1 MFSWSNLLPKN
12 ELQSECHV
20 FLFGSKTNKFCVFTF
35 KKDAISKQSATMVSV
50 TNKRAITKK
59 ANTDNFPAAV
69 VVDLNGDLSIGGNH
83 WKMKSSTRNL
93 IINKDTLSKYFEAY
107 DRKEMFGA

>member
-50 TNKRAITKK
+50 TNKRAITKR
-59 ANTDNFPAAV
+59 ANTDNLPAAV
-69 VVDLNGDLSIGGNH
+69 VVDFNGDLSIGNH
-83 WKMKSSTRNL
+83 WKIKSSTCNL
-93 IINKDTLSKYFEAY
+93 VVKKNMLTKYF
-107 DRKEMFGA
+107 